1 MQTVCWLLLV
11 LHASPAFSPA
21 SPAADAAAAAI
32 AAAAAAAAAVP
43 CWDEFIFSPSKN
55 QVAQNVLSCLAPVE
69 SGAKVTNPLCLSPE
83 NQCSNEPVL
92 SQKNIF
98 QVPFF
103 FAFLCVNK
111 PLVE

>member
-32 AAAAAAAAAVP
+32 AAAAAVP

-69 SGAKVTNPLCLSPE
+69 SGTKVTNPLCLSPE